1 MAGVKKPQDNDE
13 PVLIYGVH
21 PIREIL
27 EARPGDVERVFAIQ
41 QKSRSLGSM
50 LGTARKAGIPVTYLP
65 REQFARK
72 LGARTVHQGIAA
84 QVALRPYAVVDDVC
98 DAACA
103 NPAGQLVLLDGVV
116 DPRNL
121 GAAIRTAAG
130 AGVDGIILGSEK
142 TAGLT
147 PAAAKT
153 SAGAIERIP
162 VARCER
168 LSGRIEKLKKNG
180 FFCVGLDL
188 KGSEA
193 WTDVDLTGRIIYV
206 AGGEERGLR
215 PGISAACDR
224 LLRIPLNRGIESL
237 NVAVA
242 LGVLLFEAAR
252 QRRQAGVDS

>member
-1 MAGVKKPQDNDE
+1 MKKPHDSSE
-13 PVLIYGVH
+13 PELLYGVH
-21 PIREIL
+21 PIRELL
-27 EARPGDVERVFAIQ
+27 ESRPGEVERVFAIQ
-41 QKSRSLGSM
+41 TKSRSLGPI
-50 LGTARKAGIPVTYLP
+50 LGKARKAGIPVTYLP

-72 LGARTVHQGIAA
+72 LGARTVHQGVAA
-84 QVALRPYAVVDDVC
+84 QVALRPYRTVEDVC
-98 DAACA
+98 DLAQS

-121 GAAIRTAAG
+121 GAALRTAAG
-130 AGVDGIILGSEK
+130 AGVDGVVLGSEK

-168 LSGRIEKLKKNG
+168 LSGRIDNLKKQG
-180 FFCVGLDL
+180 FFCVGLDV
-188 KGSEA
+188 KGSIDWA
-193 WTDVDLTGRIIYV
+193 DLDLTGRIIYV

-215 PGISAACDR
+215 PGIASACDR
-224 LLRIPLNRGIESL
+224 LLRIPLKGGIESL

-252 QRRQAGVDS
+252 QRRQAGMDS